1 MTTAVAS
8 STKRI
13 IGAYTEKSEAQLA
26 PRYCTKTSFVAVHFD
41 EAGKGRI
48 VFLPNGAT
56 LRVTGPSSCLT
67 GGFEVMFENRRY
79 NIFEADLLA
88 RSIPICE
95 PTRANGRAVG
105 ACA

>member
-1 MTTAVAS
+1 MTTAVV
-8 STKRI
+8 STATRI
-13 IGAYTEKSEAQLA
+13 TGAPTEKSDA
-26 PRYCTKTSFVAVHFD
+26 PAPLRYCTQTSFVAVHFD
-41 EAGKGRI
+41 EAGQGRI
-48 VFLPNGAT
+48 VFLPSGAT
-56 LRVTGPSSCLT
+56 LRVIGPSSCLS

-79 NIFEADLLA
+79 NIFEVDLLA